1 GGARPC
7 SGACAD
13 SSGSERLAD
22 RRAGPFEFRNAAPA
36 RSGTRGCAV
45 NKFTLQLR
53 VKQSEGALVR
63 ILGVTRR
70 RRFDLLH
77 LTADTSEDR
86 HLLDVQMTRQADRA
100 ENTLVRQIE
109 KLEDVS
115 QVAVVE
121 PDEAPA
127 QRRAA

>member
-1 GGARPC
+1 M
-7 SGACAD
+7 
-13 SSGSERLAD
+13 
-22 RRAGPFEFRNAAPA
+22 
-36 RSGTRGCAV
+36 

-77 LTADTSEDR
+77 LTADTSEDG
-86 HLLDVQMTRQADRA
+86 HFLDVQMTVQADRA

-115 QVAVVE
+115 QVEVVE
-121 PDEAPA
+121 PGDVAGEN
-127 QRRAA
+127 RAARSTAR

>member
-1 GGARPC
+1 M
-7 SGACAD
+7 
-13 SSGSERLAD
+13 
-22 RRAGPFEFRNAAPA
+22 
-36 RSGTRGCAV
+36 
-45 NKFTLQLR
+45 NKLTLQLR

-77 LTADTSEDR
+77 LTADTSEDG
-86 HLLDVQMTRQADRA
+86 HFLDVQMTVQADRA

-115 QVAVVE
+115 QVEVVE
-121 PDEAPA
+121 PGDVAGEN
-127 QRRAA
+127 RAARSTAR